1 MGTQNGHLTKFP
13 QLNMAKKEKLGS
25 LPSVSLKNL
34 FMRLLLLAFR
44 ACNNIFNYLQ
54 EQKRNKQKTRRRCL
68 INDAKIF
75 S

>member
-1 MGTQNGHLTKFP
+1 MGTQNGHLTKFQ
-13 QLNMAKKEKLGS
+13 QLNMAKKAKLGS

-34 FMRLLLLAFR
+34 FMRLLLLPFR